1 MRVPQDSQTIL
12 SDRSLFDR
20 TGKCYRDH
28 SQIYRHRVT
37 KHYYYRDT
45 FHEGVDAHLEV
56 FDKNGNHLGEADPI
70 TRVIRE
76 KSKDPKK
83 KLRKDLRQ

>member
-1 MRVPQDSQTIL
+1 
-12 SDRSLFDR
+12 
-20 TGKCYRDH
+20 
-28 SQIYRHRVT
+28 
-37 KHYYYRDT
+37 
-45 FHEGVDAHLEV
+45 V

-70 TRVIRE
+70 TGVIWE